1 MVEPMERSLFGFVFK
16 FCFYHSIFWFL
27 SDKLWK
33 LKTHFKCFQVIK
45 TELWWHFGNF
55 LRNTRAHDR
64 ELSNPSQNFC
74 SLQHSTQWLLLTCLS
89 PSHESHWK
97 ANPSVHFFRA
107 TSLTPNPSQPYF
119 FFSNLTPHSRPYFS
133 DLSFTLPTATHP
145 SKKISNNAQP
155 RALWT
160 LAMMGSTSLGLHES
174 YW

>member
-89 PSHESHWK
+89 PSHKSHWR

-107 TSLTPNPSQPYF
+107 TSFIPNPSQPYF

-145 SKKISNNAQP
+145 SKKISKNTQP